1 MARLWTS
8 KNNLNLSKAVRNF
21 NNKIK
26 RLEKSERDLI
36 LPKRASV
43 SDLKKEITSKWEL
56 NRKIK
61 ELQSYSKRGI
71 EETITTKG
79 GVKISK
85 YEYQN
90 ILKEQKRIYNKL
102 GRTITRIENIVP
114 KNFGIPEDITYKQ
127 MGTQQLANLRARRES
142 IGEVNVNKVDMEGL
156 KKLVNLLNITRAKE
170 KYQSEV
176 FRNNYMDKMLFGLGY
191 YSGYDDEKMNY
202 IREKLNTLTDT
213 QFMKAF
219 ENDLAL
225 QALRDYYPV
234 IHKEPGARTMRRI
247 TDMFDEL
254 YDNIDD
260 IVMQYR
266 Q

>member
-1 MARLWTS
+1 MAKLWTS
-8 KNNLNLSKAVRNF
+8 KTNNELSKAVRNF

-36 LPKRASV
+36 LPDKASV
-43 SDLKKEITSKWEL
+43 ASIKREINNRWEL

-61 ELQSYSKRGI
+61 ELKRYSTRGI
-71 EETITTKG
+71 EETITTDG
-79 GVKISK
+79 GVKLSK
-85 YEYQN
+85 YEYEN
-90 ILKEQKRIYNKL
+90 IQKEQKRLYDKL
-102 GRTITRIENIVP
+102 GRTIKRIESITP
-114 KNFGIPEDITYKQ
+114 TNFGIPEDVTYKQ
-127 MGTQQLANLRARRES
+127 MGSQQLANLRARREN
-142 IGEVNVNKVDMEGL
+142 IGRRNINKLDMKSL
-156 KKLVNLLNITRAKE
+156 KDLISLLKVTKAKE

-191 YSGYDDEKMNY
+191 YADYDSEKMEY
-202 IREKLNTLTDT
+202 IRGKLNTLTDT

-234 IHKEPGARTMRRI
+234 IHKEQGSRTQYRI
-247 TDMFDEL
+247 NTMFDEL

-260 IVMQYR
+260 IVLQYKK
-266 Q
+266 